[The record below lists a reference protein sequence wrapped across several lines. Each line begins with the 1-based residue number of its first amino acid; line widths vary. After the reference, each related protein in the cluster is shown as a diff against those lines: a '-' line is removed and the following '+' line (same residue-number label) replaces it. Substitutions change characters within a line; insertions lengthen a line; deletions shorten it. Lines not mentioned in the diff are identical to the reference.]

1 MTKMAEMVSNEEK
14 EEVLERVEQRAASYM
29 YEYKGCAQAVLLA
42 LQQEFKL
49 PGGSA
54 ALKAASFAG
63 RGVARLG
70 DMCGALFGSIMALG
84 LASGRENL
92 EDPAYPDPGVIDQAS
107 GLPRSLVL
115 VRRFYQSF
123 VQEFGGSTCRDI
135 QVKMFG
141 RSYDFG
147 NPEENEEFSRLS
159 NTKCAEM
166 VGQVA
171 RLTAETILEMP
182 RR

>member
-1 MTKMAEMVSNEEK
+1 MTKMAEIVSSEEK
-14 EEVLERVEQRAASYM
+14 EEILERVEQRAASYM
-29 YEYKGCAQAVLLA
+29 YEYKGCGQAALLA

-54 ALKAASFAG
+54 ALKAASFTA

-70 DMCGALFGSIMALG
+70 DMCGALSAGIMAFG

-92 EDPAYPDPGVIDQAS
+92 EDSVYPNPEVIDQAS

-115 VRRFYQSF
+115 VRRFYQRF

-135 QVKMFG
+135 QIKMFG
-141 RSYDFG
+141 RSYDMG
-147 NPEENEEFSRLS
+147 NPEENEEFSKLS
-159 NTKCAEM
+159 NTKCSEL

-171 RLTAETILEMP
+171 RLAAETILEMP